1 MDMIDNIVNNRNIV
15 LDYNTLRVKESMPVL
30 NIYLGSDMGFCA
42 NLNTLVNREMEYEDE
57 NTKQII
63 IGRKIRPNDKER
75 ILLHLT
81 REEYEQDN
89 TKAMQILEDAI
100 RGLQYSKIN
109 IIYNHYYNSTQVELQ
124 KKQIFPM
131 VHADRGEEKKN
142 LYKEDFACEGNI
154 NRLLEDLMVL
164 YMQYSMEIA
173 SATSSAA
180 ENMTRQNVT
189 TESLHKIDEREEV
202 AMMHERRATKDK
214 QFAKVLDNF
223 TKIKHY

>member
-1 MDMIDNIVNNRNIV
+1 MNFHSLLRVDKSREKAKKYLAVETVLMDMIDNIVNNRNIV

-42 NLNTLVNREMEYEDE
+42 NLNTLVNCEMEYEDE

-124 KKQIFPM
+124 KKQISCRPFLKEKT
-131 VHADRGEEKKN
+131 EELTVILQK
-142 LYKEDFACEGNI
+142 
-154 NRLLEDLMVL
+154 
-164 YMQYSMEIA
+164 
-173 SATSSAA
+173 
-180 ENMTRQNVT
+180 
-189 TESLHKIDEREEV
+189 
-202 AMMHERRATKDK
+202 
-214 QFAKVLDNF
+214 
-223 TKIKHY
+223 